1 MARLLT
7 LPLLLGLL
15 ALAVAGCGGDDDAG
29 PQTPDGGNGD
39 TPPGGE
45 LVVAQVDRAEAD
57 PALGRATGE
66 ALAGFAVDLYAQ
78 LPAEGNLVFSPYS
91 AYVALGMAR
100 AGAVGQTRD
109 EMSAV
114 LHADVAGPNPG
125 DLDGGLNAISQAL
138 AERPGEFESFEGTV
152 TLELST
158 ANQIW
163 AQQGREPLDAF
174 LQTLGREY
182 GAGMRLVDFAGDTE
196 GARQAINAWVSDQ
209 TRERI
214 PMLIPMGILTP
225 TTPLVLTNA
234 VYLNAPWAI
243 PFNEGATA
251 DAPFTRLD
259 GATVDAPLMQQQT
272 EYAYLEGDGFQA
284 IELDYINNELSM
296 VVVVPDAGAFRDVEA
311 ALDAETLV
319 GLPEQMSST
328 EVMLRFPKFEFRVP
342 SPLNGP
348 LAELGM
354 PTAFSGDA
362 DFSGIWGAP
371 GFFISAVIHEAFIAV
386 DEKGTEAAAATAVAF
401 DESAPERI
409 VELTVDRPFLFFIRD
424 VETGAVLFL
433 GRVLDPTQ

>member
-1 MARLLT
+1 MARLLM
-7 LPLLLGLL
+7 LPVLLGLL
-15 ALAVAGCGGDDDAG
+15 ALAVAGCGDDDTESG
-29 PQTPDGGNGD
+29 TPADGNGD
-39 TPPGGE
+39 TQSGGE

-57 PALGRATGE
+57 PALARATGE
-66 ALAGFAVDLYAQ
+66 ALADFGVDLYGQ

-100 AGAVGQTRD
+100 AGAAGQTRD

-114 LHADVAGPNPG
+114 LHANAAGPNPG

-163 AQQGREPLDAF
+163 AQQGREPVDAF

-182 GAGMRLVDFAGDTE
+182 GAGVRLVDFAADTE
-196 GARQAINAWVSDQ
+196 GARQAINGWVSEQ

-214 PMLIPMGILTP
+214 PMLIPMGVLTP
-225 TTPLVLTNA
+225 STPLVLTNA

-243 PFNEGATA
+243 PFNAGATS

-259 GATVDAPLMQQQT
+259 GSTVDAPLMQQET
-272 EYAYLEGDGFQA
+272 TYRYLNGEDFEA
-284 IELDYINNELSM
+284 IELDYIGHELSM
-296 VVVVPDAGAFRDVEA
+296 VVVVPDAGSFRDVEA

-319 GLPEQMSST
+319 ALPERMTRSD
-328 EVMLRFPKFEFRVP
+328 VLLRFPKFEFRVP
-342 SPLNGP
+342 STLNGP

-354 PTAFSGDA
+354 PTAFSGEA
-362 DFSGIWGAP
+362 DFSGIWGEP
-371 GFFISAVIHEAFIAV
+371 GYFISAVIHEAFIAV
-386 DEKGTEAAAATAVAF
+386 DELGTEAAAATAVAF
-401 DESAPERI
+401 DESAPERV

-433 GRVLDPTQ
+433 GRVLDPKQ